1 MAPLYQAKLKT
12 LTSKIRQII
21 QLAETN
27 KAQKQMALRYYCQT
41 LPLFEKLTESQ
52 TILLSVSATQSLADL
67 AYQELE
73 ELPPLPTKNEINGHI
88 QQLALHSL
96 DSLDDVAGAI
106 MFQLLQ
112 QFDPEGKQ
120 TGQAPLQA

>member
-73 ELPPLPTKNEINGHI
+73 ELPPFTDQERN
-88 QQLALHSL
+88 
-96 DSLDDVAGAI
+96 
-106 MFQLLQ
+106 
-112 QFDPEGKQ
+112 
-120 TGQAPLQA
+120 

>member
-27 KAQKQMALRYYCQT
+27 IAQKQMALRYYCQT

-73 ELPPLPTKNEINGHI
+73 ELPPFTDQERN
-88 QQLALHSL
+88 
-96 DSLDDVAGAI
+96 
-106 MFQLLQ
+106 
-112 QFDPEGKQ
+112 
-120 TGQAPLQA
+120 

>member
-27 KAQKQMALRYYCQT
+27 KAQKKMALRYYCQT

-73 ELPPLPTKNEINGHI
+73 ELPPFTDQERN
-88 QQLALHSL
+88 
-96 DSLDDVAGAI
+96 
-106 MFQLLQ
+106 
-112 QFDPEGKQ
+112 
-120 TGQAPLQA
+120 

>member
-12 LTSKIRQII
+12 LTTEIRQII

-27 KAQKQMALRYYCQT
+27 KAQKQMALQYYCQT

-73 ELPPLPTKNEINGHI
+73 ELPPFTDQERN
-88 QQLALHSL
+88 
-96 DSLDDVAGAI
+96 
-106 MFQLLQ
+106 
-112 QFDPEGKQ
+112 
-120 TGQAPLQA
+120 

>member
-1 MAPLYQAKLKT
+1 LAPLYQAKLKT

-73 ELPPLPTKNEINGHI
+73 ELPPFTDQERN
-88 QQLALHSL
+88 
-96 DSLDDVAGAI
+96 
-106 MFQLLQ
+106 
-112 QFDPEGKQ
+112 
-120 TGQAPLQA
+120 

>member
-41 LPLFEKLTESQ
+41 LPLFDKLTEIQ

-73 ELPPLPTKNEINGHI
+73 ELPPFTDQERN
-88 QQLALHSL
+88 
-96 DSLDDVAGAI
+96 
-106 MFQLLQ
+106 
-112 QFDPEGKQ
+112 
-120 TGQAPLQA
+120 

>member
-41 LPLFEKLTESQ
+41 LPLFEQLTESQ

-73 ELPPLPTKNEINGHI
+73 ELPPFTDQERN
-88 QQLALHSL
+88 
-96 DSLDDVAGAI
+96 
-106 MFQLLQ
+106 
-112 QFDPEGKQ
+112 
-120 TGQAPLQA
+120 

>member
-41 LPLFEKLTESQ
+41 FPLFEKLTESQ

-73 ELPPLPTKNEINGHI
+73 ELPPFTDQERN
-88 QQLALHSL
+88 
-96 DSLDDVAGAI
+96 
-106 MFQLLQ
+106 
-112 QFDPEGKQ
+112 
-120 TGQAPLQA
+120 

>member
-12 LTSKIRQII
+12 LTSEIRQII

-27 KAQKQMALRYYCQT
+27 KAQKKMALRYYCQT

-73 ELPPLPTKNEINGHI
+73 ELPPFTDQERN
-88 QQLALHSL
+88 
-96 DSLDDVAGAI
+96 
-106 MFQLLQ
+106 
-112 QFDPEGKQ
+112 
-120 TGQAPLQA
+120 